1 LGWIDASRLDV
12 ANPMAYFEQH
22 GLGFSPGHDFGDDNF
37 VRFNFGCTR
46 ATLEQAV
53 TRLQKAVEARR

>member
-1 LGWIDASRLDV
+1 
-12 ANPMAYFEQH
+12 
-22 GLGFSPGHDFGDDNF
+22 